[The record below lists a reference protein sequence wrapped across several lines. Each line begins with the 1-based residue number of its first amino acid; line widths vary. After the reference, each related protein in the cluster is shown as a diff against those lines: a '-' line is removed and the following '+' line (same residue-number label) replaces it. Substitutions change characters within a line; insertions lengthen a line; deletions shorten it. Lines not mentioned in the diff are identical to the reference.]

1 MFVGFL
7 VDFLVRR
14 LVGYAA
20 FSRFPDLRHAALG
33 QQTFQKNNPIN
44 KLSKKWKTRRSTI
57 NTAAHASY
65 IAQKM
70 IQDLSNQCCNCKNT
84 EVCEKIQWKKYGKGS
99 SRPIN
104 SGPGQI
110 VIFIEER
117 CKRQIFLG
125 FPVERRP
132 QTESESSALVDLQT
146 LPDLH
151 RARQVNSTM
160 LFTPR
165 RRGFLF
171 AVCKICAFS
180 LAVLGDYLWLLV
192 VICTVGK
199 QTLDAQRITA
209 IAENAMT

>member
-1 MFVGFL
+1 M
-7 VDFLVRR
+7 
-14 LVGYAA
+14 
-20 FSRFPDLRHAALG
+20 
-33 QQTFQKNNPIN
+33 
-44 KLSKKWKTRRSTI
+44 
-57 NTAAHASY
+57 
-65 IAQKM
+65 
-70 IQDLSNQCCNCKNT
+70 
-84 EVCEKIQWKKYGKGS
+84 
-99 SRPIN
+99 
-104 SGPGQI
+104 
-110 VIFIEER
+110 IFIEER